1 MIITCVKEKL
11 DKKNIYDNKKQII
24 TLFYL
29 FLLKY
34 RFYFPRQ
41 FFQEKRKDREQKDTN
56 IREKQ
61 IFYYNPLY
69 DCQFNI
75 FLKWIFN
82 GPTYKLNRNKTI
94 GISYKIT
101 LLINCT
107 VYGIRTFLELTFLCS
122 PSISNNSFSVKI
134 EHRPK

>member
-56 IREKQ
+56 IREKKF
-61 IFYYNPLY
+61 FYYNPLY
-69 DCQFNI
+69 DCQFNL
-75 FLKWIFN
+75 FLK
-82 GPTYKLNRNKTI
+82 
-94 GISYKIT
+94 
-101 LLINCT
+101 
-107 VYGIRTFLELTFLCS
+107 
-122 PSISNNSFSVKI
+122 
-134 EHRPK
+134 